1 MKKFIRNL
9 LTYLFNIFGYGLAI
23 FKKNNFTNYELVDR
37 NVWQPFFEQN
47 EKVKLYFKSLEVSK
61 NSLDTNIYREL
72 RFYNLQNCL
81 EQINK
86 ADVKGDYVECGVWK
100 GQSAYIIAT
109 HMLKR
114 KNNPELHLFDSF
126 EMGLSEKVKKD
137 KNLREELSPERILE
151 EKLAFSYSKD
161 LLEENLADFNFIKIY
176 EGWIPKRFHEV
187 QDKTFSFVHIDVDLY
202 EPTKESLDF
211 FYSRLAPKGII
222 VCDDYNFC
230 QFPGA
235 KKAFDEFLENNNPS
249 FFYEVPYGASFIIK

>member
-1 MKKFIRNL
+1 
-9 LTYLFNIFGYGLAI
+9 
-23 FKKNNFTNYELVDR
+23 
-37 NVWQPFFEQN
+37 
-47 EKVKLYFKSLEVSK
+47 
-61 NSLDTNIYREL
+61 
-72 RFYNLQNCL
+72 
-81 EQINK
+81 
-86 ADVKGDYVECGVWK
+86 
-100 GQSAYIIAT
+100 
-109 HMLKR
+109 
-114 KNNPELHLFDSF
+114 
-126 EMGLSEKVKKD
+126 
-137 KNLREELSPERILE
+137 LE